1 MLYRKDNGELVEL
14 NRMQFRNDREY
25 NENVMKLFEVYKRN
39 SMFSLSPPK
48 RNKSMVKISQIIP
61 SS

>member
-1 MLYRKDNGELVEL
+1 MLYRKENGELVEL
-14 NRMQFRNDREY
+14 NRMHFRNDREY

>member
-1 MLYRKDNGELVEL
+1 MLYRKDTGELVEL

-25 NENVMKLFEVYKRN
+25 NENVMKLFEVYKRK

-61 SS
+61 IS

>member
-1 MLYRKDNGELVEL
+1 MLYRKDTGELVEL

>member
-14 NRMQFRNDREY
+14 NRMHFRNDREY